1 MDILEELQE
10 RLGETE
16 RRAVEVVR
24 RLEQFDELQKSLANA
39 GTGLGEANANI
50 SDLASVAGTAI
61 ESLNSVLVEFRS
73 AVETLQATDPALI
86 GEKLLKVEQQ
96 LNRITEKLGVVDEL
110 SSEIRSTRVEV
121 ERLSRRSIFDK
132 IFGWNRGT

>member
-16 RRAVEVVR
+16 RRAAEVVR
-24 RLEQFDELQKSLANA
+24 RLEQFDEIQQSLTKA

-50 SDLASVAGTAI
+50 SDLASAARAAV
-61 ESLNSVLVEFRS
+61 ESLNSVVSEFRS
-73 AVETLQATDPALI
+73 AVELLKATDPALI
-86 GEKLLKVEQQ
+86 GDKLLKVEEQ
-96 LNRITEKLGVVDEL
+96 LNGITERLGVVDEL

-121 ERLSRRSIFDK
+121 ERLSQRSIFDK
-132 IFGWNRGT
+132 IFGRSR

>member
-16 RRAVEVVR
+16 RRAAEVVR
-24 RLEQFDELQKSLANA
+24 RLEQFDELQKSLAKA

-86 GEKLLKVEQQ
+86 GEKLLRVEQQ
-96 LNRITEKLGVVDEL
+96 LNCITEKLGVVDEL

-132 IFGWNRGT
+132 IFRRNRNS

>member
-16 RRAVEVVR
+16 RRAAEVVR
-24 RLEQFDELQKSLANA
+24 RLEQFDELQQSLARA
-39 GTGLGEANANI
+39 GTGLGEANANV
-50 SDLASVAGTAI
+50 SDLASVAGAAV
-61 ESLNSVLVEFRS
+61 ESLNSVLVEFRR
-73 AVETLQATDPALI
+73 AVELLQATDPALI
-86 GEKLLKVEQQ
+86 GEKLIKVEQQ
-96 LNRITEKLGVVDEL
+96 LNGITERLGVVEEL

-132 IFGWNRGT
+132 IFGRSR

>member
-16 RRAVEVVR
+16 RRAAEVVR
-24 RLEQFDELQKSLANA
+24 RLEQFDELQKSLAKA

-50 SDLASVAGTAI
+50 LDLASVARTAI
-61 ESLNSVLVEFRS
+61 ESLNCVLVEFRS

-96 LNRITEKLGVVDEL
+96 LDRLTKKLGVVEEL

-121 ERLSRRSIFDK
+121 ERLSQRSIFDR
-132 IFGWNRGT
+132 IFRRNRES

>member
-16 RRAVEVVR
+16 RRAAEVVR
-24 RLEQFDELQKSLANA
+24 RLEQYDDLQQSLAKA

-50 SDLASVAGTAI
+50 SDLASAAGAAVK
-61 ESLNSVLVEFRS
+61 SLNSVLAEFQS
-73 AVETLQATDPALI
+73 AVELLRATDPELI
-86 GEKLLKVEQQ
+86 GDRLSKVEQQ
-96 LNRITEKLGVVDEL
+96 LNGITEKLGVVDEL

-132 IFGWNRGT
+132 VFRRNRES